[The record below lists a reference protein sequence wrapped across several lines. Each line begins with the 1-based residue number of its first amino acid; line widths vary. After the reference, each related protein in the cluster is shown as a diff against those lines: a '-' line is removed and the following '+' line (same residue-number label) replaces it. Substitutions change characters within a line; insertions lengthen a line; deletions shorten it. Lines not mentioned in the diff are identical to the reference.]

1 MSYFA
6 LKHLHVS
13 FALVS
18 GFLFA
23 VRGIWMLQGSALA
36 RRRSLELAS
45 YAIDTIL
52 LSSAIGL
59 VMWSA
64 QYPLAQTW
72 LSVKVV
78 VLLAYIVA
86 GSIALKRG
94 KTKAVRASAYVL
106 ALLLFAY
113 ILKVA
118 LTKQV
123 L

>member
-6 LKHLHVS
+6 LKHFHVS

-23 VRGIWMLQGSALA
+23 VRGMWTLQGSAWGQ
-36 RRRSLELAS
+36 RRSLRLAS
-45 YAIDTIL
+45 YLIDSAL
-52 LSSAIGL
+52 LGSAIGL
-59 VMWSA
+59 VVWSG
-64 QYPLAQTW
+64 QYPGVHAWLTAKILA
-72 LSVKVV
+72 LI
-78 VLLAYIVA
+78 AYIVA

-94 KTKAVRASAYVL
+94 RTRTVRGIAYVI
-106 ALLLFAY
+106 ALMLFVY

-123 L
+123 F